1 MSSLRT
7 VKHPKLILGAVGAAL
22 AIPIVGIVISF
33 VTMSATPQQD
43 PGAQQA
49 NASTVV
55 VAPTPEISEPLPTQP
70 PLPDPL
76 GPEPTPSISPT
87 PSLVVVP
94 PPTASAQ
101 PSVKKT
107 PKATPTA
114 PTSRATVAAS
124 PDVQAVQPARNA
136 KKTTGVVG
144 EWNPPS
150 LAPGTVSL
158 RAPQL
163 TSGVKVV
170 VTVACSPSVKCAI
183 NGNQLIMVEGA
194 RATVIF
200 RAKGTDTHTAW
211 SKTIRN

>member
-33 VTMSATPQQD
+33 VTMNATPQQD
-43 PGAQQA
+43 VLTQQA

-87 PSLVVVP
+87 PSPVVVP
-94 PPTASAQ
+94 TPTASAQ

-107 PKATPTA
+107 PKATPAA
-114 PTSRATVAAS
+114 PTPRATVEA
-124 PDVQAVQPARNA
+124 DVQAVQAPRNV

-163 TSGVKVV
+163 TSGVKVA

-194 RATVIF
+194 RVTVIF